1 MSAATAAVQ
10 AVDGKTILLDRDRS
24 MSMQM
29 DKLEVRGVRVFL
41 TTKYQSNNTV
51 TETNFAENVR
61 THNVSQICLSLE
73 SSLQVAS
80 RPFRKTVK
88 HVWETTSLRS
98 KLSESTLKRH
108 KDNSKSL
115 WALHWLTRQS
125 TSDHIRKP
133 QIPENNFWLLVF
145 VKVLVG
151 VIHLVVTTNTAL
163 HSVLEPNFICVITIN
178 FDTNFLKCIVLLKI
192 VFYEGFN
199 LCSFISW
206 CYFSHLSQFNFLM
219 QYRLCSVVST
229 HLAFNNV
236 CPGGF

>member
-29 DKLEVRGVRVFL
+29 DKLEVRGVRVCFF
-41 TTKYQSNNTV
+41 YDEIPISNNTV
-51 TETNFAENVR
+51 SETNFAENLR

-115 WALHWLTRQS
+115 RALHWLTRQVIIS
-125 TSDHIRKP
+125 ETRRNQRTISGFWCLSK
-133 QIPENNFWLLVF
+133 FWL
-145 VKVLVG
+145 VL
-151 VIHLVVTTNTAL
+151 
-163 HSVLEPNFICVITIN
+163 
-178 FDTNFLKCIVLLKI
+178 
-192 VFYEGFN
+192 
-199 LCSFISW
+199 
-206 CYFSHLSQFNFLM
+206 
-219 QYRLCSVVST
+219 
-229 HLAFNNV
+229 
-236 CPGGF
+236 